1 MKRVAVV
8 IRKGLTKHQAR
19 YLLNTV
25 YSDRYGRDIRY
36 ETPVSLRIKITQIE
50 MVMDQHRHTCPELF
64 QFLARVCTD
73 YERVIML
80 HDILL

>member
-1 MKRVAVV
+1 MRRVGAVT
-8 IRKGLTKHQAR
+8 RKGLTKHQAR

-50 MVMDQHRHTCPELF
+50 LVMDQHRYSCPEVF
-64 QFLARVCTD
+64 QLLARVCTD